1 MTYSKITQSQFNEM
15 QFDAGVWVRS
25 FDITRPSI
33 SPNDVICA
41 TSGGIS
47 LSVVPNIVDTGSDV
61 YMMPKETA
69 EMMMLTG
76 WSVEASFTCISM
88 SADSIKM
95 VLGASE
101 DGTGNSIIP
110 KMELQDTDYE
120 NLYWIGDRVD
130 GGFVVV
136 KLINA
141 LSDEGLSITTAPKSM
156 GEVAVHLTCH
166 ASIEEDMEAVP
177 VEIYSVGTPK
187 FWIQDHI
194 YLYADGVGNDVFEVD
209 TSTGNLNVTENGI
222 WHYEVDEETGTMEVM
237 YK

>member
-1 MTYSKITQSQFNEM
+1 MTYSIITKEQFDEM

-25 FDITRPSI
+25 FNIQSPAVQDSDI
-33 SPNDVICA
+33 ICA

-47 LSVVPNIVDTGSDV
+47 LSVVPSIVDLGDGV
-61 YMMPKETA
+61 YMMPKGTA
-69 EMMMLTG
+69 EMLMVTG
-76 WSVEASFTCISM
+76 WTVDASFTTLGFSGGMIQF
-88 SADSIKM
+88 
-95 VLGASE
+95 VLGASDSGA
-101 DGTGNSIIP
+101 DGINP
-110 KMELQDTDYE
+110 RLDLQDGDFE
-120 NLYWIGDRVD
+120 DLWWIGDRVD
-130 GGFVVV
+130 GGLVAIH
-136 KLINA
+136 LLNA
-141 LSDEGLSITTAPKSM
+141 LSDEGIDIQTERQASGKIS
-156 GEVAVHLTCH
+156 VHLTAH

-194 YLYADGVGNDVFEVD
+194 YLYADGIGNDVIEVD

>member
-1 MTYSKITQSQFNEM
+1 MTYSKITKEQFDEM

-25 FDITRPSI
+25 FNIQSPAVQDSDI
-33 SPNDVICA
+33 ICA

-47 LSVVPNIVDTGSDV
+47 LSVVPSIVDLGDGV
-61 YMMPKETA
+61 YMMPKGTA
-69 EMMMLTG
+69 EMLMVTG
-76 WSVEASFTCISM
+76 WTVEASFTTLGFGGGMIQF
-88 SADSIKM
+88 
-95 VLGASE
+95 VLGASDSGE
-101 DGTGNSIIP
+101 DGINP
-110 KMELQDTDYE
+110 RLDLQDSDFGD
-120 NLYWIGDRVD
+120 LWWIGDRVD
-130 GGFVVV
+130 GGLVAIH
-136 KLINA
+136 LLNA
-141 LSDEGLSITTAPKSM
+141 LSDEGIDIQTERQASGKIS
-156 GEVAVHLTCH
+156 VHLTAH

-209 TSTGNLNVTENGI
+209 ISTGNLNVTENGI

>member
-25 FDITRPSI
+25 FDLTRPSI
-33 SPNDVICA
+33 SPDNVICA

-69 EMMMLTG
+69 EMLFLTG
-76 WSVEASFTCISM
+76 WNVDASFVSLGF
-88 SADSIKM
+88 SAEAIRFALGVADNDGSINPR
-95 VLGASE
+95 L
-101 DGTGNSIIP
+101 
-110 KMELQDTDYE
+110 ELQDEDFDS
-120 NLYWIGDRVD
+120 LWWIGDRVD
-130 GGFVVV
+130 GGLVAIHILNV
-136 KLINA
+136 
-141 LSDEGLSITTAPKSM
+141 LSDEGLGIQTEQGKAGQVTI
-156 GEVAVHLTCH
+156 HLAAH
-166 ASIEEDMEAVP
+166 GSLEDETDTIP
-177 VEIYSVGTPK
+177 VEIYSVGTPR

>member
-1 MTYSKITQSQFNEM
+1 MTYSTITKEQFDEM

-25 FDITRPSI
+25 FNIQRPAVEDSDI
-33 SPNDVICA
+33 ICA

-47 LSVVPNIVDTGSDV
+47 LSVVPSIVDLGDGV
-61 YMMPKETA
+61 YMMPKGTA
-69 EMMMLTG
+69 EMLMVTG
-76 WSVEASFTCISM
+76 WTVDASFTTLGFGGGMIQF
-88 SADSIKM
+88 
-95 VLGASE
+95 VLGASDSGA
-101 DGTGNSIIP
+101 DGINP
-110 KMELQDTDYE
+110 RLDLQDGDFE
-120 NLYWIGDRVD
+120 DLWWIGDRVD
-130 GGFVVV
+130 GGLVAIH
-136 KLINA
+136 LLNT
-141 LSDEGLSITTAPKSM
+141 LSDEGIDIQTERQASGKIS
-156 GEVAVHLTCH
+156 VHLTAH

-209 TSTGNLNVTENGI
+209 ISTGNLNVTENGI

>member
-1 MTYSKITQSQFNEM
+1 MTYSRITNEQFDEM

-25 FDITRPSI
+25 FNIQSPAVQDSDI
-33 SPNDVICA
+33 ICA

-47 LSVVPNIVDTGSDV
+47 LSVVPSIVDLGDGV
-61 YMMPKETA
+61 YMMPKGTA
-69 EMMMLTG
+69 EMLMVTG
-76 WSVEASFTCISM
+76 WTVEASFTTLGFGGGMIQF
-88 SADSIKM
+88 
-95 VLGASE
+95 VLGASDSGA
-101 DGTGNSIIP
+101 DGINP
-110 KMELQDTDYE
+110 RLDLQDGDFE
-120 NLYWIGDRVD
+120 DLWWIGDRVD
-130 GGFVVV
+130 GGLVAIH
-136 KLINA
+136 LLNA
-141 LSDEGLSITTAPKSM
+141 LSDEGIDIQTERQASGKIS
-156 GEVAVHLTCH
+156 VHLTAH
-166 ASIEEDMEAVP
+166 ASLEEDMEAVP